1 MNKPWFIYFSVFHV
15 KKEGS
20 SFEVGKYHQLKR
32 NQRPYTSEKATLFL
46 EKVFVNTLILKLR
59 TFNNNNKLNFHKQC
73 KNDWE
78 I

>member
-20 SFEVGKYHQLKR
+20 SFEVGKYHQLER

-46 EKVFVNTLILKLR
+46 EKVFVNTLIK
-59 TFNNNNKLNFHKQC
+59 
-73 KNDWE
+73 

>member
-20 SFEVGKYHQLKR
+20 SFEVGKYQLER

-46 EKVFVNTLILKLR
+46 EKVFVNTLILEKVFVNTLIKIW
-59 TFNNNNKLNFHKQC
+59 NKN
-73 KNDWE
+73 
-78 I
+78 